1 MTVRH
6 YRRLLRLAPPSLRGR
21 HGREMADLFAERL
34 AHAET
39 HGRRAVVLVWAAA
52 LVDIAR
58 AWPRAARR
66 RLQRRGR
73 VGLPRE
79 GRHTMFGSDIRY
91 AMRSLSRQRFASALV
106 ILMLALGLAA
116 NVAVFSL
123 VNGLFFRPFPF
134 HQSDQLVYLNERA
147 PKWNLDRTGINFPDF
162 DAWRRRQQRFE
173 AMAVYDRDDMN
184 LSDGQ
189 TAERLSGAL
198 VTHEFD
204 EVLRVQPVIGRL
216 FTADDDRPGG
226 PDVMVIGQALWH
238 ERFGGDANVLGRT
251 LKLNGRQR
259 TIIGVLPPEAD
270 AYPGGARLW
279 LPMQEDPI
287 QQGQSYSYDGIGR
300 LKPGVSLAEAEQ
312 DLLQAHQEIFNTRD
326 KERMVSP
333 FVLPL
338 REIHVRDFRAA
349 ATTLMVAVALLLV
362 IASATVASVMLA
374 RALARRRE
382 MGIRV
387 AVGAGRLR
395 LLRQLFVENLILAA
409 AGGALGLA
417 IGQAGIAALI
427 DNLPDGPPQWAR
439 FSVDTRVMVFAL
451 GASFATVLLF
461 GWAPALHALRGD
473 LRSAMPN
480 VANAA
485 ASSPGGRRTLRLIV
499 GTEFALATLLI
510 VCGALLGQAYQ
521 RVRDVDPGF
530 DTHNVLTFRLSL
542 PNSVYGEEA
551 RRLAFWD
558 RLQARMS
565 ELPGVRSAGLVNC
578 APFGCHWGSFYIA
591 EGMPLRSEADGN
603 PVVLNRVAT
612 PDYFTAIGL
621 RLKSGRFFTPEDG
634 RRGET
639 QERVVI
645 VNETFAR
652 TFFPGVADPVGR
664 RIRSTSDNAPS
675 NLIVG
680 YVADIKHYGLER
692 PMRPGVYWPL
702 GQTTLWGMAVVLKT
716 ERDPASVT
724 SSARAAVAELDP
736 ELPLFDVR
744 TMDAAMQRSMA
755 MRLTYSWMLAV
766 FALTA
771 LVLALGGTYG
781 VSSYLVGQRTR
792 EIGIRVALGA
802 GRGDIVR
809 AVLRT
814 SLAVATVGIVVGVG
828 ASLGVTR
835 LLDSLL
841 FGVNPHDAGILAGA
855 AATLG
860 IAALAANLLPARRA
874 AKVDPMLSL
883 RAE

>member
-1 MTVRH
+1 MEALFVERHAGACARGPAAVAAIWVR
-6 YRRLLRLAPPSLRGR
+6 
-21 HGREMADLFAERL
+21 
-34 AHAET
+34 
-39 HGRRAVVLVWAAA
+39 AA
-52 LVDIAR
+52 LDVAR
-58 AWPRAARR
+58 AWPRAIRR
-66 RLQRRGR
+66 RALARGQ
-73 VGLPRE
+73 VGIPSP
-79 GRHTMFGSDIRY
+79 GRHSMLGSDIRY
-91 AMRSLSRQRFASALV
+91 AFRSLSRQRAGSVLV

-134 HQSDQLVYLNERA
+134 DEADRLVYINERA

-162 DAWRRRQQRFE
+162 DVWRRSQQRFE
-173 AMAVYDRDDMN
+173 AIAIYDRDDMN

-204 EVLRVQPVIGRL
+204 EVLRLQPVLGRL

-226 PDVMVIGQALWH
+226 PDVMVIGQGLWH
-238 ERFGGDANVLGRT
+238 ERFSSDPGVLGRT

-259 TIIGVLPPEAD
+259 TIIGVLPLEAD

-279 LPMQEDPI
+279 LPMQENPL
-287 QQGQSYSYDGIGR
+287 QEGQSYSYDGIGR
-300 LKPGVSLAEAEQ
+300 LKPGVAIAEAEQ
-312 DLLQAHQEIFNTRD
+312 DLLRTHQEIFDTRD
-326 KERMVSP
+326 RERIVSP

-349 ATTLMVAVALLLV
+349 ATTLMVAVVLLLV
-362 IASATVASVMLA
+362 IASANVASVMLA

-387 AVGAGRLR
+387 AVGASRLR
-395 LLRQLFVENLILAA
+395 LVRQLFVENLMLAA
-409 AGGALGLA
+409 VGGALGLA
-417 IGQAGIAALI
+417 MGQAGIAALI
-427 DNLPDGPPQWAR
+427 DTLPEGPPQWAR
-439 FSVDTRVMVFAL
+439 FSLDARVVVFAL

-473 LRSAMPN
+473 LRAAMVN
-480 VANAA
+480 VANAPS
-485 ASSPGGRRTLRLIV
+485 SSPGGGQTLRLIV
-499 GTEFALATLLI
+499 GTEFALATLLV

-521 RVRDVDPGF
+521 RVQNVDPGF
-530 DTHNVLTFRLSL
+530 DPHNVLTFRVSL
-542 PNSVYGEEA
+542 PGAVYREEA

-558 RLQARMS
+558 RLQARLA

-578 APFGCHWGSFYIA
+578 PPFSCHWGQFYLA
-591 EGMPLRSEADGN
+591 EGMPRRSEAEGN
-603 PVVLNRVAT
+603 PVVLNRVAS
-612 PDYFTAIGL
+612 PDYFRTIGV
-621 RLKSGRFFTPEDG
+621 RLKSGRFFTPADG

-639 QERVVI
+639 QDRVVI
-645 VNETFAR
+645 INETFAR

-664 RIRSTSDNAPS
+664 RIRSTGDEAPS

-680 YVADIKHYGLER
+680 YVADVKHYGLEQ

-702 GQTTLWGMAVVLKT
+702 GQITLWGMAVVLKT

-724 SSARAAVAELDP
+724 ASARAAVAELDP

-744 TMDAAMQRSMA
+744 TMDAAVQRSMA
-755 MRLTYSWMLAV
+755 LRVTYSWMLAV
-766 FALTA
+766 FAVTA

-802 GRGDIVR
+802 AGTDIVR
-809 AVLRT
+809 GVLRT
-814 SLAVATVGIVVGVG
+814 SLTVAAAGIFVGVA
-828 ASLGVTR
+828 ASFGLTR
-835 LLDSLL
+835 LLESLL
-841 FGVNPHDAGILAGA
+841 FGVNPHEGWVLIGAVALLAGA
-855 AATLG
+855 S
-860 IAALAANLLPARRA
+860 LAANLLPARRA
-874 AKVDPMLSL
+874 ARVDPMLSL